1 MNLYKMTISCLLAFS
16 VTALAFSQTVK
27 PTGKYFQMPAKI
39 TSEDFMSK
47 TVILKIKKNYR
58 AQCSDDRINIAPLEQ
73 FLNQVGANGLTKMF
87 PHALPPAQERNRR
100 GERYADLSLIYEFQ
114 YTENIPLEKVINRI
128 YALKIVEYTQ
138 PHYIPKSLYTPND
151 PQIGSQGHLSQI
163 SAYAGWDISKGDTNV
178 VIGITDTGFDINHP
192 DLQDNVKYN
201 YADPIDGADNDNDGY
216 IDNFR
221 GWDLG
226 ENDNNP
232 QANVSDHGVHVS
244 GCAAPSTDNG
254 IGVAGPGFNCRL
266 LPIKISD
273 AGGALTQ
280 GYAGITY
287 AADHGA
293 DIINCSW
300 GSNFGGSLGQD
311 VIDYASI
318 NKDALVVGGA
328 GNNGNEALFYPAAYE
343 YVISVAWV
351 NSNDTKNFSSSYG
364 YSIDVCAPG
373 TSILST
379 GDGGIYYNQSGTS
392 MASPIAAGCAAMI
405 KAQYPFLTALQV
417 GEQLKVTCDDIYP
430 INGSYI
436 DKLGNGRVNLFTALS
451 GITTPS
457 VVMTNKTITDGNDD
471 AFVIGDT
478 LSITGL
484 FVNYLDTSG
493 NINVTLTTTSPFV
506 NIIDAT
512 TNLGIITGF
521 GGIAD
526 NNADPFLVVI
536 LPTAPFNTVIDFE
549 LLISDGSYSKKEFFN
564 VTVNVDYIN
573 IAINEVATTITSKSL
588 IGYNQEG
595 QLEGLGFTYQ
605 NSSTMLY
612 EAGLMIGIPGKV
624 SDWIRDPTGTPTFN
638 SDFGPVVNVRRVVP
652 NVYSDFDL
660 EGTFNDDPAGASK
673 LDVEVIHKAFAWTLP
688 GHLKYVI
695 VEYNIKNTGAGTLSS
710 LYAGIFAD
718 WDIMD
723 FSLNNAAVDN
733 TRNMGY
739 CWSNEAGGLYV
750 GIQLLTSGPF
760 VHYAIDNDGSNGSID
775 IYTSY
780 NTAEKYTTL
789 STNRASAGQRD
800 VTDVVSSGPFSIA
813 PGDSVIVAFALLADD
828 DLTGLQLSAD
838 SADLM
843 YNKIQCSTI
852 IANISSTDA
861 TCGAS
866 DGTATVAPT
875 NGFPPYT
882 YQWDAAAGN
891 QITQTATG
899 LSSGTYNVTIN
910 DDQGCSGVITVSVV
924 DAGAGT
930 VSASVDQDVN
940 CFGGNDGQA
949 TSSINGGTPP
959 YTYSW
964 DNGDTTATTTS
975 GLTAGDY
982 TIQIT
987 DSMGCISFQTITIDQ
1002 PLSLT
1007 ANIVIIDVSCP
1018 TCTDGS
1024 VDITVTGGTPGYV
1037 YIWDFGATTEDISN
1051 VQAATYFVTV
1061 TDANG
1066 CDTTFIAIVG
1076 APIGLV
1082 ELSDE
1087 NAISVYPNPNNGQF
1101 SIQFNGV
1108 MKDVYTIEVRNILGQ
1123 TVYNEEVNIIGGSGV
1138 WIQMDLSNLNKGV
1151 YLLNVINSTSERA
1164 YELIVIH

>member
-16 VTALAFSQTVK
+16 FTTLAFSQIIK

-39 TSEDFMSK
+39 TSEDYMSK
-47 TVILKIKKNYR
+47 TVILKIKKDYR

-73 FLNQVGANGLTKMF
+73 YLNQVGAYGLTKMF

-114 YTENIPLEKVINRI
+114 YTANIPLEKVINRI

-138 PHYIPKSLYTPND
+138 LHYIPKSLYTPND
-151 PQIGSQGHLSQI
+151 PQISSQSHLSQI

-232 QANVSDHGVHVS
+232 QANVSGHGVHVS

-328 GNNGNEALFYPAAYE
+328 GNDGSEDLFYPASFE
-343 YVISVAWV
+343 YVISVAWM
-351 NSNDTKNFSSSYG
+351 NSNDVKNSSSNYG
-364 YSIDVCAPG
+364 YAIDVCAPG
-373 TSILST
+373 SSILST
-379 GDGGIYYNQSGTS
+379 FDGGTYGPLSGTS

-417 GEQLKVTCDDIYP
+417 GEQLKVSCDDIYP
-430 INGSYI
+430 VNGSYI

-457 VVMTNKTITDGNDD
+457 VVMTNKTITDGNDN

-484 FVNYLDTSG
+484 FVNYLATTG
-493 NINVTLTTTSPFV
+493 NINVTLTSTSTYV
-506 NIIDAT
+506 NIIDAA
-512 TNLGIITGF
+512 TNLGIIASF

-526 NNADPFLVVI
+526 NNADPFSVVI
-536 LPTAPFNTVIDFE
+536 LPTAPLNTVVDFE

-573 IAINEVATTITSKSL
+573 IAINDVATSITSKGL
-588 IGYNQEG
+588 IGFNDFST
-595 QLEGLGFTYQ
+595 QLEGLGFIYPYTGGGI
-605 NSSTMLY
+605 NMLF
-612 EAGLMIGIPGKV
+612 EAGVMIGIPGKV
-624 SDWIRDPTGTPTFN
+624 SDWLRDPPGSTN
-638 SDFGPVVNVRRVVP
+638 NDFGSVVNVKRVVP
-652 NVYSDFDL
+652 NVFSEFDI
-660 EGTFNDDPAGASK
+660 EGTFNDDPAGANK
-673 LDVEVIHKAFAWTLP
+673 LDIEVNHKAFAWTLP

-723 FSLNNAAVDN
+723 YSLNNAGVDN
-733 TRNMGY
+733 SRNMGY
-739 CWSNEAGGLYV
+739 CWSNEPGGLYA
-750 GIQLLTSGPF
+750 GIQVLTSGPF
-760 VHYAIDNDGSNGSID
+760 VNYAIDNDGSNGSID

-789 STNRASAGQRD
+789 STNRASAGQGD
-800 VTDVVSSGPFSIA
+800 VTHVVSSGPFNIA
-813 PGDSVIVAFALLADD
+813 PGDSVLIAFALLADSS
-828 DLTGLQLSAD
+828 LTGLQLSAD
-838 SADLM
+838 GAYCN
-843 YNKIQCSTI
+843 YNYGI
-852 IANISSTDA
+852 ITAAISSTDV
-861 TCGAS
+861 TCGAT
-866 DGTATVAPT
+866 DGTATVTPTSGAPP
-875 NGFPPYT
+875 FT
-882 YQWDAAAGN
+882 YQWDANAGS
-891 QITQTATG
+891 QTDSIAIGLDAGSYSVTVTG
-899 LSSGTYNVTIN
+899 A
-910 DDQGCSGVITVSVV
+910 DGCSVVFTVNLIN
-924 DAGAGT
+924 ANTGIA
-930 VSASVDQDVN
+930 SASVVQHVT
-940 CFGGNDGQA
+940 CFGGNEGQA
-949 TSSINGGTPP
+949 TSSITGGTPP

-964 DNGDTTATTTS
+964 DNGDTTAATTS
-975 GLTAGDY
+975 GLTAGDH

-987 DSMGCISFQTITIDQ
+987 DSASCVVFQTITINEP
-1002 PLSLT
+1002 PLLTGVVTTTDVHAWVVPSGGVPPYSYQWKDSLGVPYPSLT
-1007 ANIVIIDVSCP
+1007 KDP
-1018 TCTDGS
+1018 
-1024 VDITVTGGTPGYV
+1024 IT
-1037 YIWDFGATTEDISN
+1037 N
-1051 VQAATYFVTV
+1051 VPPATYLVTV

-1076 APIGLV
+1076 APIGLP
-1082 ELSDE
+1082 ELSNE

-1123 TVYNEEVNIIGGSGV
+1123 TVYNEEVNISGGSGM
-1138 WIQMDLSNLNKGV
+1138 WIQMDLSSLNKGV